1 MGSGGHAGPPPLRTL
16 LVSPCAGDSAPCS
29 LVNAMPPP
37 CHRLQSAPCSLRTT
51 AARRRRRRRRRLD
64 CLGVAPMPRCRRC
77 GPRTN
82 MDHLLSHTGR
92 DCLGLRRSTTAASV
106 ARGLQ
111 GGPARQRI
119 WCTLTAAIP
128 VGNPLLQLYADTCSV
143 CKAGGREAPPRP
155 MRPHRW
161 GLCAPVVCSGLH
173 RSTICCSLE
182 PIKRGD

>member
-51 AARRRRRRRRRLD
+51 AARRLRSCRRRRRRRLD

-128 VGNPLLQLYADTCSV
+128 VGNP
-143 CKAGGREAPPRP
+143 
-155 MRPHRW
+155 
-161 GLCAPVVCSGLH
+161 
-173 RSTICCSLE
+173 CCSCTLTRVRSVR
-182 PIKRGD
+182 RGAGRRRLGPCGRTGGGSALLLCVRACIAAQFAAV